1 MNYTTTLNWIHSHK
15 ANGRRPS
22 LERMRYLL
30 DLLDNPQ
37 DKFPAVHVVG
47 TNGKGSTTS
56 FLQHILTSSGYK
68 AGTFTSPFITR
79 FNERIAI
86 NGEQISDNDLI
97 LTAKAVKPIVESDSF
112 QEKVGKVTEF
122 ELVTTLMFYY
132 FANINPVDIA
142 VIEAGI
148 GGTFDSTNVFV
159 AQAVICPSISIDHQ
173 DTLGKTLVE
182 IAGHKAGVLK
192 PNVPFIF
199 GKMAP
204 EVREVFYQKSASL
217 GCPTYEI
224 DKDFFVTE
232 NKKTF
237 TFTQNDFSISD
248 ISLKMLGHHQKSNAA
263 LAAMTALIL
272 QNNFSKISRD
282 SIKNGLENTIWAGR
296 CELMTPNLMLDGA
309 HNEDSIAKLIDVL
322 KNEFSGKHIHILFA
336 GLSRKPL
343 DAMLNELSDF
353 DLCVT
358 TFNFYQAQALSDYP
372 EKYQKIPE
380 YKKWLQQAEQ
390 NPNDM
395 FVVTGS
401 LYFISEV
408 RNYLLNQ

>member
-68 AGTFTSPFITR
+68 TGTFTSPFITR

-86 NGEQISDNDLI
+86 NGEQISDDDLVQ
-97 LTAKAVKPIVESDSF
+97 TAQAIKPIVESNSF

-122 ELVTTLMFYY
+122 ELVTALMFYY
-132 FANINPVDIA
+132 FANVNPVDIA

-173 DTLGKTLVE
+173 DTLGNTLAE

-204 EVREVFYQKSASL
+204 EVKEVFYQKSASL

-272 QNNFSKISRD
+272 QEKFSKINKEG
-282 SIKNGLENTIWAGR
+282 IKKGLENTIWAGR

-309 HNEDSIAKLIDVL
+309 HNEDSIAKLVDVL

-343 DAMLNELSDF
+343 DTMLEELSDF

-358 TFNFYQAQALSDYP
+358 TFNFYQAQDLSDYP
-372 EKYQKIPE
+372 EKYQKIPD

>member
-68 AGTFTSPFITR
+68 TGTFTSPFITR

-86 NGEQISDNDLI
+86 NGDQISDNDLI
-97 LTAKAVKPIVESDSF
+97 LTAKAVKPIVESNSF

-148 GGTFDSTNVFV
+148 GGTFDSTNVFT

-182 IAGHKAGVLK
+182 IARHKAGVLK

-204 EVREVFYQKSASL
+204 EVKEVFYQKSTSL

-224 DKDFFVTE
+224 DKDFFDTE

-248 ISLKMLGHHQKSNAA
+248 ISLKILGHHQKSNAA

-272 QNNFSKISRD
+272 QDNFSKISRD

-322 KNEFSGKHIHILFA
+322 RNEFSGKHIHILFA

-343 DAMLNELSDF
+343 DTMLEELSDF

-372 EKYQKIPE
+372 EKYQKIPD
-380 YKKWLQQAEQ
+380 YKKWFQQAEQ

-395 FVVTGS
+395 FVITGS

>member
-86 NGEQISDNDLI
+86 NGEQISDNHLVQ
-97 LTAKAVKPIVESDSF
+97 TAQAIKPIVESNSF

-148 GGTFDSTNVFV
+148 GGTFDSTNVFT

-204 EVREVFYQKSASL
+204 EVKEVFYQKSASL

-224 DKDFFVTE
+224 GKDFFITE

-343 DAMLNELSDF
+343 DSMLNELADF

-358 TFNFYQAQALSDYP
+358 TFNYYQAQDLSDYP
-372 EKYQKIPE
+372 EKYQKIPD

>member
-86 NGEQISDNDLI
+86 NGEQISDDDLV

-122 ELVTTLMFYY
+122 ELVTALMFYY

-148 GGTFDSTNVFV
+148 GGIFDSTNVFV

-182 IAGHKAGVLK
+182 IAAHKAGVLK

-204 EVREVFYQKSASL
+204 EVEEVFYQKSTSL
-217 GCPTYEI
+217 GCPTYKI

-248 ISLKMLGHHQKSNAA
+248 ILLKMLGHHQKSNAA

-272 QNNFSKISRD
+272 QEKFSKISRD

-296 CELMTPNLMLDGA
+296 CELITPNLMLDGA
-309 HNEDSIAKLIDVL
+309 HNEDSIAKLVDVL

-343 DAMLNELSDF
+343 DTMLEELSDF

-358 TFNFYQAQALSDYP
+358 TFNFYQAQDLSDYP
-372 EKYQKIPE
+372 EKYQKIPD

>member
-1 MNYTTTLNWIHSHK
+1 MY
-15 ANGRRPS
+15 
-22 LERMRYLL
+22 
-30 DLLDNPQ
+30 
-37 DKFPAVHVVG
+37 
-47 TNGKGSTTS
+47 
-56 FLQHILTSSGYK
+56 
-68 AGTFTSPFITR
+68 
-79 FNERIAI
+79 
-86 NGEQISDNDLI
+86 
-97 LTAKAVKPIVESDSF
+97 
-112 QEKVGKVTEF
+112 
-122 ELVTTLMFYY
+122 YY
-132 FANINPVDIA
+132 FAKINPVDIA

-173 DTLGKTLVE
+173 DTLGTSLAE

-204 EVREVFYQKSASL
+204 EVKEVFYQKSVSL

-224 DKDFFVTE
+224 DKDFFITE

-237 TFTQNDFSISD
+237 TFIQNDFSISD

-296 CELMTPNLMLDGA
+296 CELITPNLMLDGA

-322 KNEFSGKHIHILFA
+322 KNEFSEKHIHILFA

-343 DAMLNELSDF
+343 DTMLEELSDF
-353 DLCVT
+353 DLYVT
-358 TFNFYQAQALSDYP
+358 TFNFYQAQDLSDYP
-372 EKYQKIPE
+372 EKYQKIPD